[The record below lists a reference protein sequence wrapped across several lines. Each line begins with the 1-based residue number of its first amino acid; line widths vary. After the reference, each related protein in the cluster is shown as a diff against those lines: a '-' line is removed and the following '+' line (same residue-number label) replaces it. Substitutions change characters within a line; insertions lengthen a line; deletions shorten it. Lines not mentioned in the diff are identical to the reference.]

1 MMKKLFLIFVV
12 LLSVM
17 PLFGQENV
25 HSAKYTLLL
34 TGASFASPENG
45 WFELGCESLDAV
57 PVNRAV
63 GAEAI
68 ANTANLWM
76 SWMRSM
82 HLSLCMCMIKM
93 YLTRRS

>member
-45 WFELGCESLDAV
+45 WFEWDVSLWT
-57 PVNRAV
+57 PYPSTGR
-63 GAEAI
+63 
-68 ANTANLWM
+68 
-76 SWMRSM
+76 
-82 HLSLCMCMIKM
+82 
-93 YLTRRS
+93 